1 MWEENGILK
10 QNIKA
15 DILAKMNEYL
25 ADVNWIGAV
34 RILGSLT
41 SWQYNS
47 KSDLDV
53 HVVVDWD
60 ALKAEYPGLS
70 KTDLEEVVDTY
81 KDAIRDQQWKVEGTS
96 HPLEISFETP
106 DKVATTSDGIYDLLN
121 DTWEQEPRSVESDFD
136 PEAIYS
142 SIIDDAEAITQ
153 ELDIS
158 IGDAKRDIQNIEAL
172 EEALQTMDALSRS
185 KFQKRVQERMG
196 ELEQE
201 LVDIMEKA
209 YDVSEE
215 RDEAYEPDSEE
226 NLTFKYLQ
234 KFGYIWL
241 WKNLE
246 KIMGEVDEQPELNPQ
261 DLSEIKN
268 VIDEGWCEMDDK
280 RAGKTGQKVPH
291 GTSKSTKKVQKK
303 VKAPRTAR
311 KVAKKAS
318 WALTKQAQEP
328 GEPRKVDNEP
338 HHIERGDKPV
348 EPVKPAPPP
357 QKPEAVKPP
366 SRSPNLPPLTVMKA
380 DEPRT
385 DSPAEPQR
393 RGHAWQYD
401 EEVENQVI
409 QVLPDL
415 VPDYLELD
423 FTLYRPQI
431 TITHLDEDEGVVFGD
446 VFVELINKETGQKD
460 GEMRLSVSANVESGV
475 NYEPEGPEAWSGL
488 GDVDVAIEDMKVWS
502 GLKKWSKIS
511 DHELG
516 TMPMRPAENEGERA
530 MPRLSSGIYEGI
542 HEDVEQDSSSQRGTV
557 GTQESTSDG
566 LESSSTWTRK
576 EDGTVRSLR
585 ESDLTNAPSRSRQA
599 FRDSVD
605 VPQVSSRS
613 PQFGSEAT
621 QGASAKTSNTR
632 TDNESQNTKAGK
644 TSRFSGENKERTVL
658 QVREPQLRNAPH
670 GLQQPIGS
678 DLDVS
683 SVQSESV
690 RRESLNTS
698 IDSQAAISL
707 QPVYVANRVLEM
719 VTLEKL
725 KGMDM
730 EAIQHEIYTWL
741 SRNQLKYT
749 KEDVRKIHDQLAK
762 QTGIEPPPPKEPK
775 PEDVAGVGPQEKPI
789 LPPTPVEE
797 ITQQRP
803 PEPTAPPEPEVPPE
817 IVPGQEPVLKT
828 PVEEPTARPVPK
840 IIGKMMRVRNAAEPA
855 QPQKVYTYALSY
867 RPAGFATLPKGW
879 IPKSTKPHADY
890 KFGTVDFPRPLTKDE
905 IEAYQLVPLDP
916 NDPINLKKAKDERR
930 QRLVETIDPEQ
941 GAVIAGLYPQPAV
954 LSKDTRADGW
964 RLTYF
969 AEDGQPSGHEVFADI
984 AEAIDFVA
992 GFKDAK
998 IVSVPK
1004 QVPPPTPPKTY
1015 GRMMMQK
1022 VGNRFVATMKIDTDK
1037 LWGEYAR
1044 IVTTHPDWKTN
1055 GHDWIIAKA
1064 NGHSDFNR
1072 LLELESSF
1080 PNDPRVVQIK
1090 RLATDPQEAL
1100 LDIAC
1105 KVLGCHVDAGQ
1116 TPFLNEK
1123 QAMSVASQF
1132 ASTNGGDVPDIYG
1145 LMVSW
1150 LWVKPAAMH
1159 AHTDTE
1165 PEKSG
1170 LDKDVQPAARDRD
1183 KLEDPVEYGTQDVFP
1198 KAGAPEPDIATNA
1211 AQLVKDLL
1219 KLGNLNE
1226 DEIAEDLMSQFKLS
1240 EVQAFDIIDDA
1251 MTSK

>member
-1 MWEENGILK
+1 MFTKQLIKRSNVLDYPKPGLCPDVWEDDGTLK
-10 QNIKA
+10 QDIKA

-25 ADVNWIGAV
+25 SDVSWINAV

-60 ALKAEYPGLS
+60 ALKSEYPGLS
-70 KTDLEEVVDTY
+70 RTDLEEVVDTY
-81 KDAIRDQQWKVEGTS
+81 KDAMREQQWKVLGTE

-121 DTWEQEPRSVESDFD
+121 DTWDQEPRSVESDFD

-142 SIIDDAEAITQ
+142 SIIDDAESITQ

-158 IGDAKRDIQNIEAL
+158 IGDVKRDIQNIEAL
-172 EEALQTMDALSRS
+172 EEALTTMDSSSRS
-185 KFQKRVQERMG
+185 KFQKRVQERME
-196 ELEQE
+196 ELEAE

-215 RDEAYEPDSEE
+215 RDESYEPDSEE

-261 DLSEIKN
+261 DLSEIRN
-268 VIDEGWCEMDDK
+268 VIDEGWCAMDDK
-280 RAGKTGQKVPH
+280 RAAKTGAKVPRR
-291 GTSKSTKKVQKK
+291 TLKSTKKVQKSSKALSKEVK
-303 VKAPRTAR
+303 VDKKRT
-311 KVAKKAS
+311 KKGA

-338 HHIERGDKPV
+338 KHIERGEAPA
-348 EPVKPAPPP
+348 EPVKPTV
-357 QKPEAVKPP
+357 QDVNKPTVQDVKPP
-366 SRSPNLPPLTVMKA
+366 QRSPNLPPLTVMKA

-385 DSPAEPQR
+385 ESPKEPKR
-393 RGHAWQYD
+393 SGTAWQYD
-401 EEVENQVI
+401 EEVENNVL

-423 FTLYRPQI
+423 YTLYRPQI
-431 TITHLDEDEGVVFGD
+431 TITHMDSDEGIVFGD
-446 VFVELINKETGQKD
+446 VFVELFNKTTGVKD
-460 GEMRLSVSANVESGV
+460 GEIRFSVSANVESGV
-475 NYEPEGPEAWSGL
+475 NYEPEGQEPWSGL
-488 GDVDVAIEDMKVWS
+488 GDVDVAIEDMKKWGS
-502 GLKKWSKIS
+502 QKKVSAQF
-511 DHELG
+511 G
-516 TMPMRPAENEGERA
+516 F
-530 MPRLSSGIYEGI
+530 
-542 HEDVEQDSSSQRGTV
+542 V
-557 GTQESTSDG
+557 GTCVDI
-566 LESSSTWTRK
+566 LEDPASPFGDATEMAQAVENGVEMTQPEFADAVGDMSAVPKSKAVSFWKT
-576 EDGTVRSLR
+576 DDLSLVWAYD
-585 ESDLTNAPSRSRQA
+585 ETKDIHY
-599 FRDSVD
+599 F
-605 VPQVSSRS
+605 
-613 PQFGSEAT
+613 FG
-621 QGASAKTSNTR
+621 R
-632 TDNESQNTKAGK
+632 TAAQIPTKVVCAWCGK
-644 TSRFSGENKERTVL
+644 HLSGDPKVERTSHGMCEDCEKKVND
-658 QVREPQLRNAPH
+658 QVDAEEAEAKRA
-670 GLQQPIGS
+670 
-678 DLDVS
+678 
-683 SVQSESV
+683 QS
-690 RRESLNTS
+690 
-698 IDSQAAISL
+698 AISL

-719 VTLEKL
+719 VSLDKL
-725 KGMDM
+725 KQMDM
-730 EAIQHEIYTWL
+730 EAVQHEIYTWL

-797 ITQQRP
+797 ITQQKK
-803 PEPTAPPEPEVPPE
+803 PEPSAAPEPEVPLEP
-817 IVPGQEPVLKT
+817 VPGQEPVLKT
-828 PVEEPTARPVPK
+828 PVEEPAARPTPK
-840 IIGKMMRVRNAAEPA
+840 IIGKLMRVRSAVEPA
-855 QPQKVYTYALSY
+855 QPEKVYTYGLTY

-879 IPKSTKPHADY
+879 LPGSTKPHKDFAH
-890 KFGTVDFPRPLTKDE
+890 GTVDFPRILTKDE
-905 IEAYQLVPLDP
+905 MEAFELAPLDP
-916 NDPINLKKAKDERR
+916 NDPMNLKKAKDERR
-930 QRLVETIDPEQ
+930 QHLMETIDPEQ

-954 LSKDTRADGW
+954 LSKDTRAEGW

-1004 QVPPPTPPKTY
+1004 QAPPPAPPKTY
-1015 GRMMMQK
+1015 GRMMVQK
-1022 VGNRFVATMKIDTDK
+1022 VGNRFVATTKIDTDK
-1037 LWGEYAR
+1037 LWGEYAQ
-1044 IVTTHPDWKTN
+1044 IVTAHPDWKTN

-1072 LLELESSF
+1072 MLELESSF
-1080 PNDPRVVQIK
+1080 PNDPRVVQVK
-1090 RLATDPQEAL
+1090 RLATDPQAAL

-1105 KVLGCHVDAGQ
+1105 KVLGCNVDAGQ

-1123 QAMSVASQF
+1123 QAMSVASQY

-1145 LMVSW
+1145 MLVSW

-1165 PEKSG
+1165 PEKDG
-1170 LDKDVQPAARDRD
+1170 GDKDVQPAARHRD

-1211 AQLVKDLL
+1211 VQLAKDLV

-1226 DEIAEDLMSQFKLS
+1226 DEIAEDLMSQYKLS
-1240 EVQAFDIIDDA
+1240 EAAAFDIIDDV

>member
-1 MWEENGILK
+1 MWEDDGTLK
-10 QNIKA
+10 KNIKD
-15 DILAKMNEYL
+15 DIMNKIGDYL
-25 ADVNWIGAV
+25 VDVSWIAAI

-60 ALKAEYPGLS
+60 ILKDEYPGLS

-81 KDAIRDQQWKVEGTS
+81 KDAMRDQQWKVEGTE

-106 DKVATTSDGIYDLLN
+106 DKQATTSDGIYNLAN

-158 IGDAKRDIQNIEAL
+158 IGDVKRDIQNIEAL
-172 EEALQTMDALSRS
+172 EEALTTMDSSSRS
-185 KFQKRVQERMG
+185 KFQKRVQERMD
-196 ELEQE
+196 ELEKE
-201 LVDIMEKA
+201 LIEVMQKA

-215 RDEAYEPDSEE
+215 RDESYEPDSEE
-226 NLTFKYLQ
+226 NLAFKYLQ

-246 KIMGEVDEQPELNPQ
+246 KIMGDVDEQPELNPQ

-280 RAGKTGQKVPH
+280 RAGIKTDKIANN
-291 GTSKSTKKVQKK
+291 GTSRAVPRGAQSKAKSTKKVQKRSK
-303 VKAPRTAR
+303 TTGKTS
-311 KVAKKAS
+311 KVAGKRSKKSA
-318 WALTKQAQEP
+318 WALTKTAQEP

-338 HHIERGDKPV
+338 KHIERGDKPV
-348 EPVKPAPPP
+348 APPVPAPEAPKPA
-357 QKPEAVKPP
+357 EVKPP
-366 SRSPNLPPLTVMKA
+366 QRSPNLPPLTVMKA

-385 DSPAEPQR
+385 DSPAEPTR
-393 RGHAWQYD
+393 RGQAWQYD

-423 FTLYRPQI
+423 YTLYRPQI

-488 GDVDVAIEDMKVWS
+488 GDVDVAIEDMKKWGVKVKMGRPKIGNSDPIPTKHVCAWCGKHLS
-502 GLKKWSKIS
+502 GDPK
-511 DHELG
+511 
-516 TMPMRPAENEGERA
+516 
-530 MPRLSSGIYEGI
+530 
-542 HEDVEQDSSSQRGTV
+542 V
-557 GTQESTSDG
+557 
-566 LESSSTWTRK
+566 
-576 EDGTVRSLR
+576 
-585 ESDLTNAPSRSRQA
+585 
-599 FRDSVD
+599 
-605 VPQVSSRS
+605 
-613 PQFGSEAT
+613 
-621 QGASAKTSNTR
+621 
-632 TDNESQNTKAGK
+632 
-644 TSRFSGENKERTVL
+644 ERTS
-658 QVREPQLRNAPH
+658 H
-670 GLQQPIGS
+670 GMCE
-678 DLDVS
+678 DCEKKVND
-683 SVQSESV
+683 E
-690 RRESLNTS
+690 
-698 IDSQAAISL
+698 IDAEEAAAKKTEGAISL

-797 ITQQRP
+797 ITQQRA
-803 PEPTAPPEPEVPPE
+803 PEPTAAPEPEVPRE
-817 IVPGQEPVLKT
+817 LVPGQEPVLKT
-828 PVEEPTARPVPK
+828 PVEAPTARPTPK
-840 IIGKMMRVRNAAEPA
+840 IIGKLATVRNAAEPV

-879 IPKSTKPHADY
+879 IPESTKPHSDY
-890 KFGTVDFPRPLTKDE
+890 KFGTVDFPRPLTRDE
-905 IEAYQLVPLDP
+905 IDAYQLVPMDP
-916 NDPINLKKAKDERR
+916 NDPMNLKKAKDQRR
-930 QRLVETIDPEQ
+930 QHLMETIDPEQ
-941 GAVIAGLYPQPAV
+941 GAIVVGLYPQPVV
-954 LSKDTRADGW
+954 LSKDTRGEGW

-1004 QVPPPTPPKTY
+1004 QVPPPVPPKTY
-1015 GRMMMQK
+1015 GRMMVQK
-1022 VGNRFVATMKIDTDK
+1022 VGNRFVATTKIDTDK

-1044 IVTTHPDWKTN
+1044 IITAHPDWKTN

-1080 PNDPRVVQIK
+1080 PNDLRVIQVK
-1090 RLATDPQEAL
+1090 RTATDPQAAL

-1105 KVLGCHVDAGQ
+1105 QVLGCQVDAGK

-1123 QAMSVASQF
+1123 QAMSVANQYAVMS
-1132 ASTNGGDVPDIYG
+1132 GGAVPDIYG
-1145 LMVSW
+1145 MLVSW
-1150 LWVKPAAMH
+1150 LWVKPAQQH
-1159 AHTDTE
+1159 AHTDVE
-1165 PEKSG
+1165 PARDG
-1170 LDKDVQPAARDRD
+1170 GDQGVHPAARDRD
-1183 KLEDPVEYGTQDVFP
+1183 QFEDAVEIGTKDVFP
-1198 KAGAPEPDIATNA
+1198 QAGAPEPDFATNSA
-1211 AQLVKDLL
+1211 RHLAKDLI

-1226 DEIAEDLMSQFKLS
+1226 DEIAEDLMSQFKLT
-1240 EVQAFDIIDDA
+1240 EVQAFDVIDEV
-1251 MTSK
+1251 MNERN